1 MRKQTWDPKTHNK
14 ERGTV
19 SVVSAFAMVAM
30 LLGAGLAVDVSHM
43 YLAGGELQNAADA
56 AAIAGASRLNGFPSG
71 ITSAVDKAVT
81 LQNRY
86 EFGDNIATTT
96 RSNVRFAKNLND
108 FNTGAD
114 LDETA
119 ARAIADKIRFIRV
132 LIPDKSIPVPFA
144 SLALGTNQVDLSR
157 SAVAGFSAGLQS
169 LCSGIVP
176 LCVLQDDQTHQPLGL
191 VGSCSNTWAFTP
203 GCTYIIRS
211 GSGGQNNG
219 AVSPG
224 NYQILA
230 IGMDKGGADA
240 RLAIA
245 GNPFGCYKP
254 GDTVGTE
261 PGITASAV
269 RFGLNTRFGDYNGTL
284 SSTTS
289 PPDINVKEGI
299 TYAQYRSEALQYF
312 QAPPSGMVGKEGR
325 RILIIPIV
333 NISEFDQGRDTVV
346 IYKFAAFF
354 MQNRVGNGSGGDITA
369 EYITNQVQ
377 VADGSFTTG
386 NGTETQF
393 SVPVLYK

>member
-1 MRKQTWDPKTHNK
+1 MKRKTLNPKTHK
-14 ERGTV
+14 RERGTV
-19 SVVSAFAMVAM
+19 SVVSAFGMVAM

-71 ITSAVDKAVT
+71 ITSAVDKTVA

-96 RSNVRFAKNLND
+96 RANVRFAKNLND

-114 LDETA
+114 YDETS
-119 ARAIADKIRFIRV
+119 ARAIADKIRFLRV
-132 LIPDKSIPVPFA
+132 LIPDKSITVPFA
-144 SLALGTNQVDLSR
+144 SLALGSNSVNLSR
-157 SAVAGFSAGLQS
+157 TAVAGFSAGLQT
-169 LCSGIVP
+169 LCAGIVP
-176 LCVLQDDQTHQPLGL
+176 LAVIQDDITHQPLGL
-191 VGSCSNTWAFTP
+191 QGSCSNTWAFTP

-211 GSGGQNNG
+211 GDNGQNTG
-219 AVSPG
+219 MVSAG

-254 GDTVGTE
+254 GDVVATE
-261 PGITASAV
+261 PGINASAV
-269 RFGLNTRFGDYNGTL
+269 RFGLNTRFGEYAGGL
-284 SSTTS
+284 SYTTA
-289 PPDINVKEGI
+289 PPDLNIKTNI
-299 TYAQYRSEALQYF
+299 TYEEYRSEASQYWTS
-312 QAPPSGMVGKEGR
+312 PDVTGREGR
-325 RILIIPIV
+325 RIIILPIV
-333 NISEFDQGRDTVV
+333 NISEFNQGMNTIM

-354 MQNRVGNGSGGDITA
+354 MREKVANGNGGDITA
-369 EYITNQVQ
+369 EYISGKVQ
-377 VADGSFTTG
+377 VGDGSISTG
-386 NGTETQF
+386 TGTETQF